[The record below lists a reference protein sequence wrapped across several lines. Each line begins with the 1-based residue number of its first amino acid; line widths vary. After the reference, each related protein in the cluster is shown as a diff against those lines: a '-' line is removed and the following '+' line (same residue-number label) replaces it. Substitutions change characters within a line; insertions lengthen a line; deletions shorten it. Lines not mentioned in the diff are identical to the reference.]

1 MRVNSFVQGHT
12 GRTFTGV
19 QEQFWPDAFPATT
32 NDSYGYQQESEPRF
46 AGYKWKSVNLTTEP
60 LRNKKHIFDL

>member
-32 NDSYGYQQESEPRF
+32 NDSYGYLVPPEVWTQVC
-46 AGYKWKSVNLTTEP
+46 W
-60 LRNKKHIFDL
+60 I